1 MRTLMTIVGIALCG
15 LGAVVWA
22 QSNAAPTTQPD
33 QRSVETRL
41 QAIESY
47 LKLDAKPTDPV
58 VADAKTF
65 DDLKAALLRFER
77 QQDDLARQLRTLT
90 QAKARESTGSGI
102 EVQNL
107 EREVAGLRAM
117 IRELNDRVRRM
128 ETRL

>member
-1 MRTLMTIVGIALCG
+1 MRKLITIVGIALVG

-22 QSNAAPTTQPD
+22 QTNAVPSTQPD

-41 QAIESY
+41 RAIETY

-58 VADAKTF
+58 VGDAKSF
-65 DDLKAALLRFER
+65 DDLKAALLRLER
-77 QQDDLARQLRTLT
+77 QQDELSRQMRTLA
-90 QAKARESTGSGI
+90 QAKSQVSGTST

-107 EREVAGLRAM
+107 ERELAGLRAM